1 MARVKRVDNLAQG
14 INLTPDKIG
23 LVGPC
28 ETITQDRYEDIMFLE
43 NILFFIAAHGLAYV
57 FRVQEDG
64 SVVRGD
70 PGEWV
75 GYQHGVIDDS
85 TCAYMTEL

>member
-1 MARVKRVDNLAQG
+1 
-14 INLTPDKIG
+14 
-23 LVGPC
+23 
-28 ETITQDRYEDIMFLE
+28 MFLE

-70 PGEWV
+70 LGEWV

-85 TCAYMTEL
+85 TCAYMMEL